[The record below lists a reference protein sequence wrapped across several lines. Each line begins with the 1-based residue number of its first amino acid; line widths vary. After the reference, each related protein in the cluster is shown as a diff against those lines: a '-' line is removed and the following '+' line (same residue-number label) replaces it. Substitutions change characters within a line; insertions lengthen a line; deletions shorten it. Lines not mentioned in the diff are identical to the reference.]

1 MHSDAMKIRL
11 SSLAVHAV
19 LVGYTALALA
29 PIILVIMNSMKAKR
43 AIFLN
48 PLVPPLPSSFDLIG
62 YTRVFSDGAIG
73 TYYMNSII
81 VTLGTIV
88 ITLLFGGMAGWA
100 LSEYKFR
107 FNKLIGIYL
116 AIGIMVPIRLG
127 SVAIV
132 SMISGLGLINT
143 LTSLICVYVAQNLP
157 LAVFILGEF
166 MNQIPKDLREAARCD
181 GLSEYNIFFHIILP
195 LLRPAMATVAVF
207 TMIPVWNDLWFPLIL
222 APSRGKQTI
231 TLGVQQFLGQ
241 YITDWNAVLAALS
254 SAIIPVLIFYILF
267 SKQLIRGLTSGA
279 VK

>member
-1 MHSDAMKIRL
+1 MKIKYA
-11 SSLAVHAV
+11 SVAVHAV
-19 LVGYTALALA
+19 LIGYTALALA
-29 PIILVIMNSMKAKR
+29 PIILVIMNSMKAKK
-43 AIFLN
+43 AIFLS
-48 PLVPPLPSSFDLIG
+48 PLTPPLPANFDLVG
-62 YTRVFSDGAIG
+62 YARVFSDGSIG
-73 TYYMNSII
+73 TYYLNSIV

-88 ITLLFGGMAGWA
+88 VTLLIGGMAGWA

-132 SMISGLGLINT
+132 SMISDLNLINT
-143 LTSLICVYVAQNLP
+143 LTALIFVYVAQNLP

-166 MNQIPKDLREAARCD
+166 MSQIPKDLREAARCD
-181 GLSEYNIFFHIILP
+181 GLSEYNIFFYIIL
-195 LLRPAMATVAVF
+195 PAMATVAVF

-222 APSRGKQTI
+222 APSQGKQTI

-254 SAIIPVLIFYILF
+254 TAIIPVLIFYILF